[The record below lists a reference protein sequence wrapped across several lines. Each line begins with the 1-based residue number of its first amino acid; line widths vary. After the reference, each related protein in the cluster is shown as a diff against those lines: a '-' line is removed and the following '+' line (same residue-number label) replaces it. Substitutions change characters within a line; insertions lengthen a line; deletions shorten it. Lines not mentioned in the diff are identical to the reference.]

1 MANSLDLGSQGR
13 GGAVGEEKG
22 GDWGGGGGV
31 RSGSSVSVG
40 GLDRV
45 NERQGEGAIG
55 VRGEG

>member
-1 MANSLDLGSQGR
+1 M
-13 GGAVGEEKG
+13 GEEKG

-55 VRGEG
+55 VRGERVVRWG